1 MKKIE
6 KEEVEKYLKNHGNW
20 NLLSDYI
27 DNHTSIII
35 CNDLG
40 YKASPTF
47 ANFKTND
54 NITIFGVRNPF
65 FKENIETYLEKN
77 HKEVTFIDAYGANKG
92 GKHRLFVVMKDENGH
107 VFRKKIEAVLSKK
120 YLCCGNCGQKR
131 KHASNDIKHTKKWL
145 SEIDFTRYEIIEP
158 IDKITSETYIDV
170 EDKETGYKF
179 CSNVRSIVKKNMQP
193 FNIYSNKKYYLYN
206 LSVYA
211 ENNGLLSQPIEIKDT
226 AASKVLFQCK
236 CGKTFVRNVNKW
248 ADGSDLCLSCGKKQ
262 SSYERV
268 FEQYLKEN
276 DIAYKTEYRFNDCR
290 SIYPLP
296 FDFYLQDY
304 DCLIEID
311 GMQHYQPVNFGGSG
325 HEVDKRFKMQ
335 LEHDAIKDKY
345 CFDKKIPLLRLS
357 YLSFNDGS
365 WKDKTIHFIKSLK
378 YNEL

>member
-6 KEEVEKYLKNHGNW
+6 KEEVEKYLKSHGNW

-27 DNHTSIII
+27 GNHTPIII

-54 NITIFGVRNPF
+54 NIIIFGKKNPYY
-65 FKENIETYLEKN
+65 KENIKCLLSKKS
-77 HKEVTFIDAYGANKG
+77 KEIEFIDAIPTKKG
-92 GKHRLFVVMKDENGH
+92 GKHRIFVKMKDENGH
-107 VFRKKIEAVLSKK
+107 IFQKDLDHVLSDK
-120 YLCCGNCGQKR
+120 YLCCAKCARKR
-131 KHASNDIKHTKKWL
+131 KQAKDDMRHTKKWL
-145 SEIDFTRYEIIEP
+145 SEIDFIRYEIIEP
-158 IDKITSETYIDV
+158 INKITSETYIDV
-170 EDKETGYKF
+170 EDKETGYRF

-211 ENNGLLSQPIEIKDT
+211 ENNGLLSKPIEIKDAT
-226 AASKVLFQCK
+226 TSKVLFQCK

-248 ADGSDLCLSCGKKQ
+248 ADGRDLCPSCSKKQ
-262 SSYERV
+262 SSYERI

-276 DIAYKTEYRFNDCR
+276 NIAYKTEYRFNDCR

-325 HEVDKRFKMQ
+325 HEVDKRFRMQ
-335 LEHDAIKDKY
+335 LEHDTIKDKY
-345 CFDKKIPLLRLS
+345 CSDKKIPLLRLS
-357 YLSFNDGS
+357 YLSFKDGS
-365 WKDKTIHFIKSLK
+365 WKDKTIHFIKTLRSNK
-378 YNEL
+378 P